1 MAISLRASKQGLEI
15 VEAKRKNKG
24 WGATAV
30 AWYSAAN
37 TSEATLKRF
46 RRGIPI
52 DRDVFIA
59 ICKAVGIDNW
69 EEIIDNTSKEQQQ
82 KRAVKSLEERSLVE
96 LNNKG
101 YYLPLEQRDS
111 RQELL
116 PVGREKDIE
125 YLSQLVNSGNKVIII
140 QGIGG
145 VGKTTLA
152 KSFFQFR
159 GLKYLELIIA
169 RETRSIKPIE
179 DAIDALLPELEEP
192 SRNFRGKLQQLK
204 LQLQT
209 RKFGILI
216 DNLEPALDKHG
227 KFIEPHRDYL

>member
-1 MAISLRASKQGLEI
+1 MKEERKDGCKNYHRWSQPEKTDIIISTASF
-15 VEAKRKNKG
+15 
-24 WGATAV
+24 
-30 AWYSAAN
+30 
-37 TSEATLKRF
+37 KRF
-46 RRGIPI
+46 WRGTPI
-52 DRDVFIA
+52 DRNTFIL
-59 ICKAVGIDNW
+59 ICQRVGVNNW
-69 EEIIDNTSKEQQQ
+69 EEIVDNT
-82 KRAVKSLEERSLVE
+82 
-96 LNNKG
+96 
-101 YYLPLEQRDS
+101 PLEQRDS

-169 RETRSIKPIE
+169 REISSIKPIE

-227 KFIEPHRDYL
+227 KFIEPHRDYLDLLRVLSDVSVQSVTLITSREFIEEPGVTFEQLH